1 MDNEE
6 LKAENARLKAE
17 VEGLKDKIK
26 MMPTRQID
34 GKWYTEGQFQQL
46 IQDARNWGL

>member
-6 LKAENARLKAE
+6 LKAENDRLKAE
-17 VEGLKDKIK
+17 IEFIKEKMDKV
-26 MMPTRQID
+26 PTRQIGD
-34 GKWYTEGQFQQL
+34 KWYTEGQFQQL